1 MLTADPA
8 RASRFAA
15 LLPMRHH
22 SERVEGK
29 NYRNFC
35 GRPLF
40 HWVLDVLLA
49 SPLVDEVLID
59 TDSPVIHEQCSA
71 LYPSVRVLDRPEK
84 LCGDKVSMN
93 DILIH
98 DVGLTDAQLFLQTHS
113 TNPLLG
119 VDTVTA
125 ACESFLGSLPAHDSM
140 FSVTKRQVR
149 FWDAD
154 HQPLNHDPDV
164 LLRTQDLPPVYEE
177 NSCLYLFTRECIES
191 CRNRIGRRPA
201 LFEMDTLEA
210 WDIDH
215 EVDFQ
220 IGESVFEVVRLGRS
234 G

>member
-1 MLTADPA
+1 VLTSDLDQAP
-8 RASRFAA
+8 RFTA

-22 SERVEGK
+22 SERIEGK
-29 NYRNFC
+29 NYRPFC

-40 HWVLDVLLA
+40 HWVLEVLLA
-49 SPLVDEVLID
+49 FPLVDEVIID
-59 TDSPVIHEQCSA
+59 TDSRIIREQSSS
-71 LYPSVRVLDRPEK
+71 LYPSVRLIDRPQW
-84 LCGDKVSMN
+84 LLGDDVSMN
-93 DILIH
+93 DILVH
-98 DVGLTDAQLFLQTHS
+98 DVGLTDAEVFLQTHS
-113 TNPLLG
+113 TNPLLR
-119 VDTVTA
+119 VETVTA
-125 ACESFLGSLPAHDSM
+125 ACESFLGSLPTNDSM

-149 FWDAD
+149 LWDAD
-154 HQPLNHDPDV
+154 HRPLNHDPGV

-177 NSCLYLFTRECIES
+177 NSCLFLFTRACIES

-234 G
+234 R